1 MADALPPTSRPTIYL
16 VSDGTCRTCE
26 NIARAVLV
34 QFGDIDVQ
42 IIKRAYVR
50 RPETVRA
57 LIRKAAKE
65 RADVFYTLVYDRARA
80 AMQDA
85 AREHLVPVVDL
96 LGPVLSSLYDLFRSA
111 PRAKPGILYTS
122 NKAHFDRVDAVEYT
136 LAHDDGCRPQ
146 DLAEADVV
154 LVGVSRTAKSTTCF
168 YLAYSGIRAANVPLF
183 VDCEPPPELLALDPR
198 RVIGLTMNPS
208 RLQSV
213 REARLRGWKL
223 DQSDVYARS
232 EHIARELRAAN
243 EQMARHGWRCVDTS
257 YKGIEEIA
265 REVMQLLSEPETPT
279 TEHERP
285 VAE

>member
-1 MADALPPTSRPTIYL
+1 
-16 VSDGTCRTCE
+16 
-26 NIARAVLV
+26 
-34 QFGDIDVQ
+34 
-42 IIKRAYVR
+42 
-50 RPETVRA
+50 
-57 LIRKAAKE
+57 
-65 RADVFYTLVYDRARA
+65 
-80 AMQDA
+80 
-85 AREHLVPVVDL
+85 
-96 LGPVLSSLYDLFRSA
+96 
-111 PRAKPGILYTS
+111 LYTS

-183 VDCEPPPELLALDPR
+183 ADCEPPPELLALDPR

-213 REARLRGWKL
+213 REARLRGWKMDL
-223 DQSDVYARS
+223 SDVYARS